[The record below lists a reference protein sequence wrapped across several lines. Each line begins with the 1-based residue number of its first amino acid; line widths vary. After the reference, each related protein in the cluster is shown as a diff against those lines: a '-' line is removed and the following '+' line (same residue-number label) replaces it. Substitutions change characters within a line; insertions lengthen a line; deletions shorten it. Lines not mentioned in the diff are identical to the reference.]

1 MDKATWWAPL
11 RKTTL
16 NTVTVISAPAVG
28 VIALFAISLWFL
40 QFVGDPE
47 QTSSYAGGSPF
58 TLAQVMAIL
67 GAFGIA
73 GGFSSVLDS
82 SELKPSLQRV
92 GALYTLSALA
102 FSLLGMM
109 LPIVPAA
116 SGGTSHTF
124 LVWVTGAAF
133 LVAAVTFVLGTME
146 LLVSIRKLLTAD
158 KEG

>member
-11 RKTTL
+11 RKITL
-16 NTVTVISAPAVG
+16 NTVTVISAPVVG
-28 VIALFAISLWFL
+28 VIALFAVSLWFL

-47 QTSSYAGGSPF
+47 RTSSYAGGSPF
-58 TLAQVMAIL
+58 TLAQVMAIF

-73 GGFSSVLDS
+73 GGFSSVLGD
-82 SELKPSLQRV
+82 LKLRSSLQRM

-102 FSLLGMM
+102 FSLLGML
-109 LPIVPAA
+109 LPIVPSA

-133 LVAAVTFVLGTME
+133 LVAAVTFVLGTMV
-146 LLVSIRKLLTAD
+146 LLLRIGELLTAD
-158 KEG
+158 K